1 MNVHNCVLISFKI
14 FSESHVRSLSNK
26 RSLCIRLKPT
36 VSLKQIGKFANL
48 GDLHPHALRHFC
60 ATRLL
65 KAGIDIR
72 KIQVHLGHA
81 SIQSTQEY
89 THLLTSDVQVEIYN
103 LYAKERE
110 PGFFRS
116 EEVAAI

>member
-1 MNVHNCVLISFKI
+1 MTL
-14 FSESHVRSLSNK
+14 
-26 RSLCIRLKPT
+26 
-36 VSLKQIGKFANL
+36 L
-48 GDLHPHALRHFC
+48 GDFENWFLHQFFKEIRTILPHAMRHFC

-89 THLLTSDVQVEIYN
+89 THLLASDVQVEISN
-103 LYAKERE
+103 LYARERE
-110 PGFFRS
+110 PGFFWS
-116 EEVAAI
+116 EEVAAV